1 MKKIHY
7 LIIFAV
13 IIPQFAWS
21 QYSITGDIK
30 DAKTASVYIGSLSK
44 KTGSDSTGHF
54 TINDIPKGSYLLE
67 ISSEGYQ
74 TVLVN
79 VTLPCIQATATP
91 YTTLSP
97 ATNGA
102 TLSVQ
107 FIGSNYI
114 INEVL
119 VSGSRPTFQQKSTQP
134 TEVVLITDMM
144 QRGQLTVM
152 EALATKPGIS
162 LITTGPGIV
171 RPVIR
176 GLSGNRIATVINGVK
191 LENQQWDLEHTLG
204 LNQYGIDRVEVIKG
218 PATFLYGSDAMG
230 GVLNFIDEKPAPVN
244 HLIGNASAGFNS
256 NTFGTTSEV
265 GLKGAKE
272 NINWSLRAGLNNSSD
287 YYDANF
293 DRVANSRFREFLG
306 KATLGLT
313 HKKSVTLF
321 SYQVNLGYYGI
332 IEPFES
338 DSGKTEEEE
347 DHPME
352 FENPY
357 HTLLHQTV
365 LAKNTLHLG
374 NTKLISTLSY
384 QNDQRKELEPGNT
397 EENPYLGFNLNVATL
412 NLKADHHFSDNVSL
426 IIGGEGSLQN
436 NANSGYGRLIPD
448 YDQTDVA
455 VFGVNR
461 LTLFNKRLTIELGA
475 RHDIRNISSSVNGLK
490 DSVDY
495 MAALT
500 RNFSNTS
507 ASIGFNVMLTRNIT
521 LYANAGTGYRA
532 PNMAELTS
540 NGIRLETQRYEVGN
554 SSFNKETNRQ
564 VDAGIILMGKQYN
577 LEVSAFYN
585 NIDQYIFITPR
596 GDSISQKAVYA
607 FNQANAWIYGMETK
621 LSISPEAIKW
631 IKLSGAFGMLQG
643 YQSGGTYLPLM
654 PPYKL
659 NAEVTFTRES
669 FYRFTNTY
677 TRIGVQNVWSQN
689 RIAATEIQTP
699 AYMLVNLSFG
709 GDISVYKHPA
719 KVAIGVNNLLNEKY
733 YDHLSRLRVYGVY
746 GLGLNAFLTINLPL
760 DLLYP

>member
-1 MKKIHY
+1 MLLSI
-7 LIIFAV
+7 LIS
-13 IIPQFAWS
+13 QDAWS
-21 QYSITGDIK
+21 QYFISGEIK
-30 DAKTASVYIGSLSK
+30 DAKIASVYISTLDK
-44 KTGSDSTGHF
+44 KISSDSLGHF
-54 TINDIPKGSYLLE
+54 TISDIHKGSYLLE
-67 ISSEGYQ
+67 ITADGYQ
-74 TVLVN
+74 TLLVN
-79 VTLPCIQATATP
+79 VTLPCLLAAKTP
-91 YTTLSP
+91 YVTLSP
-97 ATNGA
+97 SANGA

-107 FIGSNYI
+107 FISSNYTF
-114 INEVL
+114 NEVL
-119 VSGSRPTFQQKSTQP
+119 VSGSRPTFQQKTTQP

-152 EALATKPGIS
+152 EAMASKPGIA
-162 LITTGPGIV
+162 LITTGPGIA

-176 GLSGNRIATVINGVK
+176 GLSGNRIATIINGVK

-244 HLIGNASAGFNS
+244 RLIGNASAGFNS
-256 NTFGTTSEV
+256 NTFGSTSEV

-293 DRVANSRFREFLG
+293 DRVANSRYREFLG
-306 KATLGLT
+306 KAALGLT

-357 HTLLHQTV
+357 HTLLHQTA
-365 LAKNTLHLG
+365 LIKNTLHLG

-397 EENPYLGFNLNVATL
+397 EENPYLGLNLNVGTL
-412 NLKADHHFSDNVSL
+412 NVKADHRFSDNVSL

-436 NANSGYGRLIPD
+436 NSNSGYGRLIPD
-448 YDQTDVA
+448 YDQSDFA

-461 LTLFNKRLTIELGA
+461 LTLFAKRFTIDLGV
-475 RHDIRNISSSVNGLK
+475 RHDIRNISSSQNGLK

-507 ASIGFNVMLTRNIT
+507 ASIGFNLLATQNIT
-521 LYANAGTGYRA
+521 LYANVGTGYRA

-554 SSFNKETNRQ
+554 SAFNKETNQQ
-564 VDAGIILMGKQYN
+564 VDAGIILTGKQYN
-577 LEVSAFYN
+577 IEISAFYN

-607 FNQANAWIYGMETK
+607 FNQANAWIYGMESK
-621 LSISPEAIKW
+621 LSIAPEAIKW
-631 IKLSGAFGMLQG
+631 VKLSSAFGMLQG
-643 YQSGGTYLPLM
+643 YQSGGSYLPLM

-659 NAEVTFTRES
+659 NVEITLTRQHFYAFSNTFTR
-669 FYRFTNTY
+669 
-677 TRIGVQNVWSQN
+677 IGMQNVWSQN

-699 AYMLVNLSFG
+699 AYMLLNLSFG
-709 GDISVYKHPA
+709 GDISLYNHPI
-719 KVAIGVNNLLNEKY
+719 KVALGVNNLLNEKY

-746 GLGLNAFLTINLPL
+746 GLGLNAFLSINCPL